1 MGTERSW
8 LLLTALPPSRFRCQM
23 PCELDG
29 ATYYDPRFNES
40 MIHPML
46 NGEYDYC
53 QYINPD
59 DTCTLFENPEET
71 TKCSKNSI
79 YLYDDFEYHSTIVT
93 DLDLVCDEEYKVEL
107 IKNDNQVV

>member
-1 MGTERSW
+1 MGNECSW

-23 PCELDG
+23 PCELTG

-59 DTCTLFENPEET
+59 DSCTLFENPEET

-79 YLYDDFEYHSTIVT
+79 YLYDDFEYNSTLVT
-93 DLDLVCDEEYKVEL
+93 DLDLVCGEEYKVEL
-107 IKNDNQVV
+107 IKND

>member
-1 MGTERSW
+1 
-8 LLLTALPPSRFRCQM
+8 M

-59 DTCTLFENPEET
+59 DSCTVFENPEET

-79 YLYDDFEYHSTIVT
+79 YLYDHFEFNSTLVT

>member
-1 MGTERSW
+1 
-8 LLLTALPPSRFRCQM
+8 
-23 PCELDG
+23 
-29 ATYYDPRFNES
+29 
-40 MIHPML
+40 ML

-59 DTCTLFENPEET
+59 DSCTLFENPEET
-71 TKCSKNSI
+71 TKCTKNSI

-107 IKNDNQVV
+107 IKKMTKKWFKIMLSYCAFSDCSHQHNLSDWDWLW